1 MTCAL
6 VVDDREDNVYLLQSL
21 LRGHGFAVV
30 TAANG
35 AEALTRARAQPPDV
49 IISDLLMPVMDG
61 YTLLREWKGDK
72 SLARIPFIVY
82 TATYTEPKDEKL
94 ALDLGAEAFMVKP
107 EEPEV
112 FMQRLNE
119 VLSKNQGGQLPLRTP
134 VLDETTALHH
144 HRDVLVDKLAEK
156 AAQLEQR
163 VAELAVS
170 EKHIHRLNLLYR
182 VLSETNQAIVHL
194 ADESELFQTICRTAV
209 ERGGFAMAWVGLLDA
224 QRERITPVAWSG
236 PVEAWFS
243 TLGDFSLQGPP
254 RAPVEIAL
262 RENRIYVSNQLTSEP
277 LLQPIHAALRQAGLN
292 SAISAPL
299 HTEGHLVGALTLF
312 AADPDYFD
320 PAMHELVVEIASDI
334 SFALGNF
341 EREKQRRLAEE
352 RLRQSE
358 EANRLTQRAVEA
370 SANGIMITAIEPGG
384 NLICYVNPAFEHITG
399 YSSTEVLGRD
409 PRFLRGSDHQQ
420 IGATII
426 NAALKDGRDG
436 KAMLRNY
443 RKDGSLFW
451 NELSIAPVLD
461 ANGLSTHYVGIIND
475 VTERKSYE
483 AQLERQNNQDAL
495 TGLASRNLLRD
506 RTVQAIAYGTYHK
519 RFVAMLFIDLDKF
532 KRINDSLGHGSGDAM
547 LRIIAERIST
557 CVSKRDTLARLGGD
571 EFVLLLPDM
580 ATSQD
585 ASLMANQVLKA
596 IAQPIATD
604 EREFDF
610 SGSIGISVFPTDGN
624 DYDTLLRNADAA
636 MYKAK
641 QSGGNAFRFYT
652 GNMNVEAMR
661 RLELETGLRQ
671 ALGHSQLI
679 LHYQPLLN
687 LCSGQVVGV
696 EALLRWRGR
705 DDVLVSPAEF
715 IPVAEE
721 TGLILPIG
729 EWVLQTACRQA
740 QQWRQNGMDLCV
752 SVNLSTRQFRDHKLP
767 ETVRRCL
774 LDQQLPA
781 HFLKLE
787 ITESSVMEDPEA
799 ATLILTELKA
809 LGIQISVDDFGTG
822 YSSLAYLRRFPID
835 QIKIDR
841 SFIVDMADNA
851 DAAAIVESIIALARK
866 LRLQTVAE
874 GVETEAQQAFIKQA
888 GCDLLQGF
896 LFSRP
901 LPAEDIAALLQRMT
915 ARPSTPM
922 P

>member
-1 MTCAL
+1 VEGRRRA
-6 VVDDREDNVYLLQSL
+6 
-21 LRGHGFAVV
+21 G
-30 TAANG
+30 AAF
-35 AEALTRARAQPPDV
+35 
-49 IISDLLMPVMDG
+49 
-61 YTLLREWKGDK
+61 
-72 SLARIPFIVY
+72 PFIVY
-82 TATYTEPKDEKL
+82 TATYTEPKDETTGPG
-94 ALDLGAEAFMVKP
+94 LGAEAFMVKP
-107 EEPEV
+107 AEPEV

-194 ADESELFQTICRTAV
+194 ADENELFQTICRTAV

-312 AADPDYFD
+312 AAEPDYFD
-320 PAMHELVVEIASDI
+320 PAMHELVVEISSDI

-461 ANGLSTHYVGIIND
+461 AGGTVHPLCRHHQRHHRAQSVRSSSNARTTRMRSPGWPAGTCC
-475 VTERKSYE
+475 VT
-483 AQLERQNNQDAL
+483 
-495 TGLASRNLLRD
+495 
-506 RTVQAIAYGTYHK
+506 
-519 RFVAMLFIDLDKF
+519 
-532 KRINDSLGHGSGDAM
+532 
-547 LRIIAERIST
+547 
-557 CVSKRDTLARLGGD
+557 VS
-571 EFVLLLPDM
+571 V
-580 ATSQD
+580 
-585 ASLMANQVLKA
+585 
-596 IAQPIATD
+596 
-604 EREFDF
+604 
-610 SGSIGISVFPTDGN
+610 
-624 DYDTLLRNADAA
+624 
-636 MYKAK
+636 
-641 QSGGNAFRFYT
+641 
-652 GNMNVEAMR
+652 R
-661 RLELETGLRQ
+661 RLPMPRTTSVLW
-671 ALGHSQLI
+671 
-679 LHYQPLLN
+679 PC
-687 LCSGQVVGV
+687 CSLTSTTSSASTTAWGM
-696 EALLRWRGR
+696 ARGR
-705 DDVLVSPAEF
+705 HVAHHCRAHHDCVQQARHTGTPGGRRVRAASSP
-715 IPVAEE
+715 
-721 TGLILPIG
+721 T
-729 EWVLQTACRQA
+729 W
-740 QQWRQNGMDLCV
+740 
-752 SVNLSTRQFRDHKLP
+752 
-767 ETVRRCL
+767 
-774 LDQQLPA
+774 PA
-781 HFLKLE
+781 HK
-787 ITESSVMEDPEA
+787 
-799 ATLILTELKA
+799 
-809 LGIQISVDDFGTG
+809 
-822 YSSLAYLRRFPID
+822 
-835 QIKIDR
+835 
-841 SFIVDMADNA
+841 
-851 DAAAIVESIIALARK
+851 
-866 LRLQTVAE
+866 
-874 GVETEAQQAFIKQA
+874 
-888 GCDLLQGF
+888 
-896 LFSRP
+896 
-901 LPAEDIAALLQRMT
+901 
-915 ARPSTPM
+915 M
-922 P
+922 PR